1 MEIVLLDT
9 NIVSF
14 LFKKDTRSVLY
25 EPYLKNRILAISL
38 MTAAELY
45 QWAEVRKWGS
55 RRVSQLE
62 RILAENYTILP
73 ADMELC
79 RQWGKIRAECQAAGR
94 PISPQDAWIGAT
106 AIQHDLP
113 LITHNPKD
121 FEVIGNIKI
130 ITAVI

>member
-79 RQWGKIRAECQAAGR
+79 RHCGKIRADCPAAGR